1 VGGIEN
7 GLASRDRDSTNV
19 IKLNEPP
26 LLFLW
31 VPFLASMLIALGH
44 ESLSRPFVNT
54 SSEGLCNSAL
64 FLCGMAL
71 DFSLHLESLGFASI
85 DSKGAVV
92 LTDRAA
98 RHMLGSCHYM
108 TNGLTTER

>member
-1 VGGIEN
+1 
-7 GLASRDRDSTNV
+7 V

-85 DSKGAVV
+85 DSKGAVAPYGDLMGLMGANLKEPWIDSLTTCV
-92 LTDRAA
+92 LTS
-98 RHMLGSCHYM
+98 LNS
-108 TNGLTTER
+108 TTAPV